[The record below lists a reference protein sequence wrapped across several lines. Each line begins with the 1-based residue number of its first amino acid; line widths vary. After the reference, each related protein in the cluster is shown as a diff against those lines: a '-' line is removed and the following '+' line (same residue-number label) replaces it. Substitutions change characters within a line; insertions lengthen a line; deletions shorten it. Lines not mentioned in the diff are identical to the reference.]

1 MKHVHP
7 LTTVF
12 GILLISGCA
21 ATQSDFQCNATTR
34 DSCMTM
40 EQAND
45 KAKGYAESHPI
56 KSAAL
61 SLPTL
66 AEGDFRAQVAPKST
80 AASLPKTRWLTSS
93 APEKRPIT
101 PSAPS
106 TTSLTLTAVKPT
118 VAASTPLRTVD
129 QTARLWIAPYIDNQ
143 DVYHHAGWVEFVVT
157 SSHWGN
163 PRID

>member
-7 LTTVF
+7 LTIVL
-12 GILLISGCA
+12 GISLLSGCA
-21 ATQSDFQCNATTR
+21 GTQSDFQCNATTS

-66 AEGDFRAQVAPKST
+66 AEGDFRAQAALKNT
-80 AASLPKTRWLTSS
+80 ASALPKPRWLTPT
-93 APEKRPIT
+93 A
-101 PSAPS
+101 PSA
-106 TTSLTLTAVKPT
+106 TRLTLTAVKPA
-118 VAASTPLRTVD
+118 VSASTPLRTID

-157 SSHWGN
+157 ASHWGTS
-163 PRID
+163 RVD